1 MVQRGQVWF
10 SESESVEL
18 RGSLSNIVF
27 FLSLKTEVLKLKI
40 KYLFEKRYRNFLNVL
55 KRIYEKGHNYFEIF
69 CYL

>member
-1 MVQRGQVWF
+1 MVQRGRVWF

-55 KRIYEKGHNYFEIF
+55 KRIYEKGHNDFEIF